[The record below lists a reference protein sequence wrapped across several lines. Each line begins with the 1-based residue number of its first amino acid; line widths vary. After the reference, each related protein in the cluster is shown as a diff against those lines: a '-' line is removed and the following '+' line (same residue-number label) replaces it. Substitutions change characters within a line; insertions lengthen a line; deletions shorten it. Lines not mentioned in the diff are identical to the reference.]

1 MGVKHYKITETWYQK
16 VDGSDTLEINLR
28 ERWPSIMGGSDKDPT
43 GPRLGKEI
51 SQEEFKNVLGK
62 SIDLLLQ

>member
-16 VDGSDTLEINLR
+16 VEGTDTLEINLR

-51 SQEEFKNVLGK
+51 SQEDFNIQLRMA
-62 SIDLLLQ
+62 ILDLLT